1 MSSTAT
7 TERLF
12 SYGTLLLP
20 QVQLDL
26 FGRRVGSTEDV
37 LAGYHVQQADI
48 EDTRVVAL
56 SGLATHPVLRRTG
69 STSDKVTGRVLELT
83 LDELDAADEYE
94 VELYT
99 RVAVVLQSGRDAWVY
114 VG

>member
-20 QVQLDL
+20 QVQLDV
-26 FGRRVGSTEDV
+26 FGRRVESTDDV
-37 LAGYHVQQADI
+37 LTGYHVQQADI
-48 EDTRVVAL
+48 EDTRVVML

-69 STSDKVTGRVLELT
+69 SRSDKVTGQVLELT

-94 VELYT
+94 VSLYT

>member
-1 MSSTAT
+1 MSTT
-7 TERLF
+7 DTERLF

-20 QVQLDL
+20 QVQLDV
-26 FGRRVGSTEDV
+26 FGRRIDASDDV
-37 LAGYHVQQADI
+37 LTGYHVEHADI
-48 EDTRVVAL
+48 DDSRVVAL

-69 STSDKVTGRVLELT
+69 NRGDKVSGRVLELT

-94 VELYT
+94 VSLYT
-99 RVAVVLQSGRDAWVY
+99 RVRAVLLSGRDAWVY

>member
-1 MSSTAT
+1 MSTTAT
-7 TERLF
+7 SERLF

-20 QVQLDL
+20 QVQLDV
-26 FGRRVGSTEDV
+26 FGRRIDSTKDV
-37 LAGYHVQQADI
+37 LAGYHVQYTEI

-69 STSDKVTGRVLELT
+69 NTSDKVTGRVLALT

-94 VELYT
+94 VSLYT

>member
-1 MSSTAT
+1 MST
-7 TERLF
+7 TETSERLF

-20 QVQLDL
+20 QVQLDV
-26 FGRRVGSTEDV
+26 FGRRIGSTEDV
-37 LAGYHVQQADI
+37 LAGYHVQQAEID
-48 EDTRVVAL
+48 DSRVVTL

-69 STSDKVTGRVLELT
+69 NTSDKVSGRVLELT

-94 VELYT
+94 VSLY
-99 RVAVVLQSGRDAWVY
+99 RRPAVVLQSGRDAWVY

>member
-1 MSSTAT
+1 MSTTAT

-20 QVQLDL
+20 RVQLDV
-26 FGRRVGSTEDV
+26 FGRRIVSSEDV
-37 LAGYHVQQADI
+37 LAGYHVRHTEI

-56 SGLATHPVLRRTG
+56 SGLGTHPVLHRTG
-69 STSDKVTGRVLELT
+69 NRNDKVSGRVLELT

-94 VELYT
+94 VSLYT
-99 RVAVVLQSGRDAWVY
+99 RARAVLASGREAWVY

>member
-1 MSSTAT
+1 MSTTAMS
-7 TERLF
+7 ERLF

-20 QVQLDL
+20 HVQLDV
-26 FGRRVGSTEDV
+26 FGRRMDSSDDV
-37 LAGYHVQQADI
+37 LVGYHVQHTEI

-56 SGLATHPVLRRTG
+56 SGLATHPVLRHTG
-69 STSDKVTGRVLELT
+69 NERDKVSGRVLQLS

-94 VELYT
+94 VALYT
-99 RVAVVLQSGRDAWVY
+99 RVRAVLLSGRDAWVY